1 MSQRKNQG
9 AVTRRENKTECTQMD
24 DIHDC
29 MFLREEVGSHRQEVM
44 APDSFGYTS
53 LSPVIVTVITVT
65 MIKITNTVLKVLR
78 GMFHSAWHIMCAF

>member
-1 MSQRKNQG
+1 
-9 AVTRRENKTECTQMD
+9 MD

-78 GMFHSAWHIMCAF
+78 GMFHSAWHIMCIQQMFDIIVILSTKRKKILIK

>member
-29 MFLREEVGSHRQEVM
+29 MFLGEEVGSHRQEVM

-78 GMFHSAWHIMCAF
+78 GMYHSAWHIMCAF